1 MTPVCR
7 IIAVLAAMSFLAA
20 ADPIL
25 PVDLAA
31 FSFYGGKDCARR
43 EQVAVVGQSFPQAWR
58 ITVSAKPEQEWVV
71 NSLCDIDRP
80 LAEGDVLV
88 LSFWMRAEAQPGVEP
103 TVRVQH
109 QRGSAPFVTSLNH
122 VFHPTGDWVEY
133 RVAYKVAANYAAKET
148 RIAFFFGATA
158 PQTVE
163 FAQATCVN
171 HGPVDPAT
179 LGIPVWV
186 PQGGR

>member
-31 FSFYGGKDCARR
+31 FGFNGGKDFGRR

-80 LAEGDVLV
+80 LAGGDVLV
-88 LSFWMRAEAQPGVEP
+88 LSFWMRAERQAGVAP
-103 TVRVQH
+103 SVRVQH
-109 QRGSAPFVTSLNH
+109 QRASAPFVTSLNH
-122 VFHPTGDWVEY
+122 VFHPTADWVEY
-133 RVAYKVAANYAAKET
+133 RVAYKVAADYVAKET
-148 RIAFFFGATA
+148 RIAFFFGAAA

-163 FAQATCVN
+163 LAQVACVN
-171 HGPVDPAT
+171 HGQVDTAT
-179 LGIPVWV
+179 LGLPVWV
-186 PQGGR
+186 PPGGR